1 MTAYEK
7 TFAGLARLT
16 QGMRVLDLGC
26 GIGGPARTIAA
37 AVGCS
42 IVGITNS
49 AWHVE
54 RGTAL
59 TEEAGL
65 GDLVTLVEGDFLV
78 RRCRRPIPHSP
89 WGYAMIMVTG

>member
-16 QGMRVLDLGC
+16 KGMRVLDLGC

-37 AVGCS
+37 AIGCS
-42 IVGITNS
+42 IMGITNN

-59 TEEAGL
+59 TKEAEMGH
-65 GDLVTLVEGDFLV
+65 LVTLVDGDFLV
-78 RRCRRPIPHSP
+78 RRRLE
-89 WGYAMIMVTG
+89 WGGDGSDDAVV